1 MYSIS
6 YNKSFRKDI
15 KKINKNNILMKEIY
29 FVIDCFINEINL
41 DKKYKK
47 HKLKGYLSDYFEIH
61 IRPDLLL
68 IYKINENSKN
78 IILSR
83 IGSHNYLRVVV

>member
-6 YNKSFRKDI
+6 YNKSFKKDI
-15 KKINKNNILMKEIY
+15 KKINKNNVLMKEFY

-47 HKLKGYLSDYFEIH
+47 HKLKG
-61 IRPDLLL
+61 
-68 IYKINENSKN
+68 
-78 IILSR
+78 
-83 IGSHNYLRVVV
+83 